1 MIIVDFI
8 DMKTEENRKIL
19 QKHLEEAVAKDRLQT
34 IVVGMTELGL
44 MQITRKKKRQSIQQ
58 LMTRSCHCCGGSGRE
73 PIYEDFKG

>member
-44 MQITRKKKRQSIQQ
+44 MQITRKKKRQSIQRA
-58 LMTRSCHCCGGSGRE
+58 L
-73 PIYEDFKG
+73 